1 KEVIEKGT
9 KVFFLNKRK
18 GFDIRVVSEI
28 IALLR
33 EYKPDIVHTHRYA
46 LSYVLMSLPFSG
58 VSVCIHT
65 VHNVAYKEVG
75 KIWRMLFWFAF
86 NVFGV
91 IPVSISESVAST
103 VKSLYGKNLYTP
115 VIYNGAK
122 TQRFI
127 EVDRLDTTKN
137 NIVILNVARFEE
149 QKNHKLL
156 IEAFALL
163 AQSFPNVE
171 LWLVGDG
178 PLKPQIEIMVKDK
191 NLTEKVKFL
200 GIRSDIPGIL
210 ACSDIFV
217 LASSYEGFGLSVI
230 EAMASKKPVVATN
243 LPAIQEVV
251 VNGETGILVPPS
263 NSKMLAEAILQL
275 VRDKESRE
283 EMGRKG
289 QLRATTLFDI
299 SKTVQNYEAL
309 YMKLFKERNRY
320 GKT

>member
-1 KEVIEKGT
+1 
-9 KVFFLNKRK
+9 
-18 GFDIRVVSEI
+18 
-28 IALLR
+28 
-33 EYKPDIVHTHRYA
+33 
-46 LSYVLMSLPFSG
+46 
-58 VSVCIHT
+58 
-65 VHNVAYKEVG
+65 
-75 KIWRMLFWFAF
+75 
-86 NVFGV
+86 
-91 IPVSISESVAST
+91 
-103 VKSLYGKNLYTP
+103 
-115 VIYNGAK
+115 
-122 TQRFI
+122 
-127 EVDRLDTTKN
+127 
-137 NIVILNVARFEE
+137 
-149 QKNHKLL
+149 
-156 IEAFALL
+156 L